1 MNADILVIYGKQRD
15 KRNFE
20 GRKIMKR
27 KINNTTIGM
36 AIFALVL
43 SLLLLLVWGIYNLK
57 INSIQEEKYKGKNVF
72 DQMIENGYPI
82 MTDAEHIT
90 IGGYDAVR
98 LFYPVSE
105 EHGMG
110 IGLIYSAQY
119 RKLYIYGA
127 AEMTGAAEG
136 QTCQEWFESCMEEQ
150 GISWADMEDY
160 KEDFICGEILEPWF
174 GEGHDYFSKDRLGEL
189 EVVDFLMPYE
199 YSGTDMEV
207 PEEEVVHEEEYG
219 GWVIYKLKERIY
231 TTWSLPLIV
240 HCKQESKEYNYADIT
255 DRIED
260 DIKGINTVCEG
271 FVMSKLEF
279 DYSFYEML
287 RKKGED
293 VDHIAYNNHLRFYV
307 NDWNGLIKWIQ
318 ESGKVEGN
326 LTKLAYRREEG
337 ETKTLEMLRYYDRQM
352 IKEILSSGEMY
363 FDRDYLYVRFP
374 YCDRTGGKTLWVENG
389 SGIIW
394 QGWLALKWDD
404 IGRFLINFDGVQQ

>member
-1 MNADILVIYGKQRD
+1 MKKNILLIL
-15 KRNFE
+15 
-20 GRKIMKR
+20 I
-27 KINNTTIGM
+27 
-36 AIFALVL
+36 
-43 SLLLLLVWGIYNLK
+43 LLLEICCLK
-57 INSIQEEKYKGKNVF
+57 LNSIQEEKYKGKNVF

-90 IGGYDAVR
+90 IGGYGAVR

-119 RKLYIYGA
+119 HKLYIYGT
-127 AEMTGAAEG
+127 AEMTGAVEG
-136 QTCQEWFESCMEEQ
+136 QTYQEWFESCMEEQ
-150 GISWADMEDY
+150 DISWADMEDH

-207 PEEEVVHEEEYG
+207 PKEEVVHEDEYE
-219 GWVIYKLKERIY
+219 GWVICKLKERIY
-231 TTWSLPLIV
+231 TTWSLPLVV
-240 HCKQESKEYNYADIT
+240 HCKQSSREYYYTDIT

-260 DIKGINTVCEG
+260 DIRGVNTVSER
-271 FVMSKLEF
+271 FVMSKLEY
-279 DYSFYEML
+279 DQSFYEIL
-287 RKKGED
+287 RKKGEY
-293 VDHIAYNNHLRFYV
+293 VILENHLRFYV
-307 NDWNGLIKWIQ
+307 RDWSGLIKWIQ

-337 ETKTLEMLRYYDRQM
+337 EAKTLEMLRYYDWQM

-374 YCDRTGGKTLWVENG
+374 YYDYINKETIWIENG
-389 SGIIW
+389 TGEAW
-394 QGWLALKWDD
+394 QGWLAMKWDD
-404 IGRFLINFDGVQQ
+404 ISEFLINFDGV